1 METKY
6 AVAGAVIALAVSFS
20 AGRYSVGQP
29 TVSTVVDT
37 KTKVDVAK
45 DTDTNTKTKIV
56 EVKAKDG
63 TITKTTEIVQVKDE
77 DTKIVQDTQT
87 HAQQTITPP
96 KRSTVNISALVGTAL
111 THDFGVPVYGGM
123 VSKEVLGMVTVGAF
137 GLTNGTVGV
146 SIGLNF

>member
-45 DTDTNTKTKIV
+45 DSDTNTKTKIV
-56 EVKAKDG
+56 EVKTKDG
-63 TITKTTEIVQVKDE
+63 TVTKTTTIEQIKDE
-77 DTKIVQDTQT
+77 DTKIVQDIQT

-96 KRSTVNISALVGTAL
+96 KRNSVNISALMGTRL
-111 THDFGVPVYGGM
+111 TDNFGVPIYGAM

-146 SIGLNF
+146 SIGFTF